1 MGRFLLSALFS
12 AVVSI
17 PLSVGQEPAN
27 ANLDVQYVG
36 SQACIACHKNEHQSY
51 LETKH
56 SRSMER
62 VDPNKELTSKSF
74 THQLTGNDYEVI
86 RRGDQLIHREIL
98 RGTDGAELATT
109 EKPIVYTIGSGD
121 HGKSYVYQDGKFFGQ
136 SPLSFYEGTQRWA
149 MSPGYDLPFH
159 PGFGRKLTSECFFCH
174 VGSIDQKQG
183 NPNDFTVQEIT
194 IGCERC
200 HGPGELHVARYET
213 TDQPIGDDNTI
224 VNPVKLSRERSE
236 AICQQCHLQAAGK
249 ALMSGKDEWD
259 YRPGLPL
266 TDYRIDYQYRLGD
279 DTMRVVG
286 HVEQLHMSKCY
297 QQAES
302 LTCIT
307 CHDPHHT
314 PQPGDTQAFYRSVC
328 LSCHDDGACGESY
341 QKRIDVANNDC
352 SQCHMPAQDTEV
364 AHTAFHHHRIGIH
377 DGTNSGDE
385 PIVGLTSVLDVSR
398 LSELDRR
405 RCEALAKF
413 QVAQEQIEN
422 PLFRDYGIE
431 SAKVLIDVK
440 NKGRADADVNTIL
453 AMLALA
459 QGQPAISKDLA
470 SEVVSTENKPSRP
483 RIESLRLLGQLAYQ
497 RRDFKKAV
505 EYYREVTKYQAEPF
519 DYFQM
524 GVAEQNSGDSASA
537 VAALTTAVALA
548 PNYVDAHQ
556 LLSAILRLQ
565 GRTLES
571 ARHADLAERHKLR
584 LEKLQATTP

>member
-1 MGRFLLSALFS
+1 MGRFFLSAFFA
-12 AVVSI
+12 AVVWI
-17 PLSVGQEPAN
+17 PSSVAQKPAN

-36 SQACIACHKNEHQSY
+36 TEACISCHKDQYETY
-51 LETKH
+51 LETRH
-56 SRSMER
+56 SRSMEK
-62 VDPNKELTSKSF
+62 VDPDKELTSKSF
-74 THQLTGNDYEVI
+74 THQLSGNDYEVL
-86 RRGDQLIHREIL
+86 RRGDEVIHKEIL
-98 RGTDGAELATT
+98 RGADGTELAST

-136 SPLSFYEGTQRWA
+136 SPLSFYEETQRWA
-149 MSPGYDLPFH
+149 MSPGYDLAFH

-174 VGSIDQKQG
+174 VGSIDQKLG
-183 NPNDFTVQEIT
+183 NPNDFTVLELT

-200 HGPGELHVARYET
+200 HGPGELHVARHEVAK
-213 TDQPIGDDNTI
+213 QSSGDDNTI

-249 ALMSGKDEWD
+249 ALMSGKNEWD

-279 DTMRVVG
+279 DTMRIVG

-297 QQAES
+297 QQTES

-314 PQPGDTQAFYRSVC
+314 PPPGDAEAFYRSIC
-328 LSCHDDGACGESY
+328 FSCHNDEDCGETHR
-341 QKRIDVANNDC
+341 KRIDLANNDC
-352 SQCHMPAQDTEV
+352 SQCHMPAQGTEV

-377 DGTNSGDE
+377 GGTKSGTE

-413 QVAQEQIEN
+413 QVAQEQSEN

-453 AMLALA
+453 AMLALS

-470 SEVVSTENKPSRP
+470 SEVVDTETKPSRP

-497 RRDFKKAV
+497 RREFAKAV

-519 DYFQM
+519 DYFQL
-524 GVAEQNSGDSASA
+524 GVAEQNSGDSPRA
-537 VAALTTAVALA
+537 VAALKMAVTLA

-565 GRTLES
+565 GRALES
-571 ARHADLAERHKLR
+571 ARHADLAERHKQR
-584 LEKLQATTP
+584 LEKLQAMAP